1 MIVHITDTNNH
12 DQAACHHTDVEDLL
26 LAPEDEP
33 IPYTLTPEALAL
45 IDGK

>member
-1 MIVHITDTNNH
+1 MLLHITDTINQT
-12 DQAACHHTDVEDLL
+12 QAVCHHTDVEVDL

-45 IDGK
+45 LLGE

>member
-1 MIVHITDTNNH
+1 MLLHITDTINQT
-12 DQAACHHTDVEDLL
+12 QAVEELL
-26 LAPEDEP
+26 LAPDDEP